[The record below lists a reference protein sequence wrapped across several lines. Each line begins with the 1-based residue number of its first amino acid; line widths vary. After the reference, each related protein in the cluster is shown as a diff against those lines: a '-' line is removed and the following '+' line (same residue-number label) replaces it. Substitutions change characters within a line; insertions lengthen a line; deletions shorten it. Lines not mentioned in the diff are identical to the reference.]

1 MRQKKTI
8 IKIPQEDLVALHV
21 FTKISG
27 FSVAVAA
34 YNEQQK
40 TKIQYLIGLV
50 QDKAI
55 CGTYDLCIWCI
66 HQGRK
71 YQILFPLSILQL
83 ISNPIRAYDYIKLKR
98 RLNVIAIKNK

>member
-1 MRQKKTI
+1 MRQKKSI

-34 YNEQQK
+34 YNEQQ
-40 TKIQYLIGLV
+40 KIQYLIGLV

>member
-1 MRQKKTI
+1 MRQKKSI

-27 FSVAVAA
+27 FSVAVAT

-40 TKIQYLIGLV
+40 TKIQYLIGVV

-55 CGTYDLCIWCI
+55 CGAYDLCIWCI
-66 HQGRK
+66 HQGIK

>member
-1 MRQKKTI
+1 MRQKKSI
-8 IKIPQEDLVALHV
+8 IKIPQEGLVALHV
-21 FTKISG
+21 FTKIKG

-50 QDKAI
+50 QNQAI

-66 HQGRK
+66 HQGIK
-71 YQILFPLSILQL
+71 YQILFPLSIFQF
-83 ISNPIRAYDYIKLKR
+83 ISNPIRAYDYIKLKS
-98 RLNVIAIKNK
+98 RLNEIAVKNK